1 MGNAPGFIICKL
13 CKSVVM
19 AEVATL
25 VLFPYVFGDGSAQ
38 SEDQKVPGYIC
49 DSCAHKSKRK
59 GKEQRRGAK

>member
-25 VLFPYVFGDGSAQ
+25 VLFPHVFGDGSESAGQ
-38 SEDQKVPGYIC
+38 TPGYIC
-49 DSCAHKSKRK
+49 DSCCRKSKRK
-59 GKEQRRGAK
+59 GKEQPHGTK